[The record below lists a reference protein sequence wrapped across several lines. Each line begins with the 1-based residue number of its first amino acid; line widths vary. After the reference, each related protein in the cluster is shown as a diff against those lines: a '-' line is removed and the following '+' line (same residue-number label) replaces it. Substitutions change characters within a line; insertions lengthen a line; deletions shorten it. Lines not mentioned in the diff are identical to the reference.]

1 MELSWEQRGH
11 IRLGMLPFEWNGWL
25 LFFFSVFFSHWC
37 GGLMFVIQKTCQEV
51 NIRCRAVQRDLPK
64 VTSFKYQ
71 RQWIKFIKLEMWLS
85 PTLLFASFLLSLFSH
100 LPHNQQQLFVT
111 YFFSFLFLHETQ
123 SPWEFDQVQHNY
135 KVAQES
141 EVVLMSLDACL
152 RFLLSVHWFC
162 FYELHSNESIN
173 VLIVYMD

>member
-1 MELSWEQRGH
+1 MWYCRGSKEGTYVLECYH
-11 IRLGMLPFEWNGWL
+11 SSGMDGYYFSF
-25 LFFFSVFFSHWC
+25 LFFFSHWC

-111 YFFSFLFLHETQ
+111 YFFFFFI
-123 SPWEFDQVQHNY
+123 SPWDPV
-135 KVAQES
+135 S
-141 EVVLMSLDACL
+141 MRIWS
-152 RFLLSVHWFC
+152 STT
-162 FYELHSNESIN
+162 
-173 VLIVYMD
+173 